1 MIAAMPS
8 APSPDSVLVVDD
20 EPDLCRLLV
29 FNLVEAGF
37 RTHTA
42 TTGMEGLTAAS
53 MLRPTVVILDLMLPD
68 LPGAEVCRRLRA
80 DATLSDVAIL
90 MLTARGDDYDR
101 VMGFELGADDY
112 VVKPYNVREVVLRVR
127 ALARRAGERLSA
139 RAAPRSSGK
148 ELGWRGLRVET
159 SSHRVTV
166 DGAELALRPLEF
178 KLLTMLLDHPGR
190 VLSRELL
197 LEEVWGINGEVNTRT
212 VDTHVRRLRERLG
225 SYGEAVETVYGLGY
239 KLRDV

>member
-1 MIAAMPS
+1 MIPPMTSP
-8 APSPDSVLVVDD
+8 APDPVLIVDD

-37 RTHTA
+37 RPHTA
-42 TTGMEGLTAAS
+42 TSGMEGLTAAS

-68 LPGAEVCRRLRA
+68 VPGAEVCRRLRA
-80 DATLSDVAIL
+80 DPNLSDVAIL

-127 ALARRAGERLSA
+127 ALARRAGERRTA
-139 RAAPRSSGK
+139 RAAPKTAGRS
-148 ELGWRGLRVET
+148 LRWRDLEVET
-159 SSHRVTV
+159 GSHRVTI
-166 DGAELALRPLEF
+166 DGADLALRPLEF
-178 KLLTMLLDHPGR
+178 KLLTMLLEHPGR

-225 SYGEAVETVYGLGY
+225 AHGEAVETVYGLGY
-239 KLRDV
+239 KLRDE